1 MIILGN
7 IWSTWT
13 TRESLINAARRVG
26 ITSKELSVNFMQQ
39 DKFDRAEACIDLES
53 SEPEESSSFM
63 ISPNCSLT
71 SPDKRRGSAEY
82 WMSKFEQAV
91 GVIKD
96 LSEDSIKVDQI
107 PGFMTIQK
115 VKPKPSKMT
124 TRVTQ
129 VHGSMKG
136 KNILTTLQEIGQKNT
151 QKKSKQDEATK
162 KKVESKQ
169 AFIMC

>member
-1 MIILGN
+1 
-7 IWSTWT
+7 
-13 TRESLINAARRVG
+13 
-26 ITSKELSVNFMQQ
+26 
-39 DKFDRAEACIDLES
+39 
-53 SEPEESSSFM
+53 
-63 ISPNCSLT
+63 
-71 SPDKRRGSAEY
+71 
-82 WMSKFEQAV
+82 
-91 GVIKD
+91 
-96 LSEDSIKVDQI
+96 
-107 PGFMTIQK
+107 MTIQK